1 MMTEIV
7 RQTPGKTPV
16 RPSRQP
22 QKNNMLTGHPGR
34 ALLLFALPM
43 ILGNLFQQFYNI
55 VDSVVVGKFVSE
67 EALASVGASY
77 AITNVFIAVAI
88 GGGIGSSVIIS
99 QFLGA
104 EKLTEMKTAIS
115 TTLINFLVLSAALGL
130 FGFAANDAILHL
142 LRVPANVFDDAS
154 LYLRIYFVGLPF
166 LFMYNV
172 QASIFNSLGDSRT
185 PLYLLIFSSLL
196 NIFLDLLFVIRYHRG
211 VEGVATATL
220 IAQGISAVLS
230 FFLLLRKTRSYP
242 HEPGRFRLYD
252 GKMMVSMTRVAI
264 PSILQ
269 QSIVHMGILL
279 VQSVVNTF
287 GSAVMAGYSA
297 GTRIESIS
305 IVPMLAIG
313 NAMSTYTAQNMGAGN
328 VKRVKVGYRFCYGAL
343 AFFAVL
349 LCVTIQVFGHSFVMA
364 FMDADASRLAVETG
378 LAYSSFISFFFIFIG
393 LKSTTDGLL
402 RGAGDVAAFTVA
414 NLANLTIRVFVAN
427 YFAPRYGV
435 QFVWYA
441 VPIGWF
447 VNYAVSFSWYL
458 TGRWSRIRLVS
469 DHSRNLK

>member
-1 MMTEIV
+1 MAEIIK
-7 RQTPGKTPV
+7 QNSG
-16 RPSRQP
+16 RPK
-22 QKNNMLTGHPGR
+22 KNDMLTGQPGK
-34 ALLLFALPM
+34 ALILFALPM

-88 GGGIGSSVIIS
+88 GGGVGSSVIIS

-104 EKLTEMKTAIS
+104 GKMGKMKTAIS
-115 TTLINFLVLSAALGL
+115 TTLINFLCISAALGI
-130 FGFAANDAILHL
+130 FGFAANDFILHVL
-142 LRVPANVFDDAS
+142 KVPDNVFRDAA

-172 QASIFNSLGDSRT
+172 QAAVFNSLGDSKT

-196 NIFLDLLFVIRYHRG
+196 NIFLDLLFVIQYHRG

-220 IAQGISAVLS
+220 IAQGISAVIS
-230 FFLLLRKTRSYP
+230 FGLLLRKMRNFP
-242 HEPGRFRLYD
+242 NEAGRFRLYD
-252 GKMMVSMTRVAI
+252 CKMMFSMTRVAI

-305 IVPMLAIG
+305 IVPMLAVG
-313 NAMSTYTAQNMGAGN
+313 NAMSTFTAQNMGAGN
-328 VKRVKVGYRFCYGAL
+328 VKRVKEGYRFCYGAL
-343 AFFAVL
+343 AFFAVI
-349 LCVTIQVFGHSFVMA
+349 LCVTIQMFGRSFVSA

-402 RGAGDVAAFTVA
+402 RGAGDVVAFTIA

-458 TGRWSRIRLVS
+458 TGRWSRIRLVE
-469 DHSRNLK
+469 KKT